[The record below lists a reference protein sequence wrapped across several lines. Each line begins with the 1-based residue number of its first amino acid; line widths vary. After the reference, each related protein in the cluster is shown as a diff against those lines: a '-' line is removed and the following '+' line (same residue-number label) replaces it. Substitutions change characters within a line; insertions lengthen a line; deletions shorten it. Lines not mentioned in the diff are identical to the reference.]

1 MLGLSRSGYY
11 KWLHKKISSRKSKR
25 LFLLDKIK
33 RIHKESRFLYGS
45 PRIHAKLQS
54 LGYFCS
60 RKLISSVMRENNISS
75 IIRKS
80 YKKTTNSR
88 HNNEISPNVLIG
100 YGNINSPYE
109 IWVSDITYVRTSK
122 GWLYLT
128 TVLDLFTR
136 KIVGYS
142 MSNDM
147 KVESTVLKAFDCA
160 VLKSGGIYP
169 KIFHSDRG
177 VQYSSKLFRKKLQ
190 SAGITQSMSSTG
202 NCYDNAFAESFFKTI
217 KSELI
222 YLNSFKC
229 LNDAKTAIFEYI
241 ECFYNKKRIHSGIGY
256 KTPNEM
262 QDEYYLKKY
271 DESA

>member
-11 KWLHKKISSRKSKR
+11 KWLHKKTSSRKTKR
-25 LFLLDKIK
+25 LFLLDEIK

-45 PRIHAKLQS
+45 PRIHAKLHS

-60 RKLISSVMRENNISS
+60 RKLVSSIMRENNISS

-80 YKKTTNSR
+80 YKKTTNSK
-88 HNNEISPNVLIG
+88 HKNEISPNILID
-100 YGNINSPYE
+100 YGNISFPYE

-128 TVLDLFTR
+128 TILDLFSR
-136 KIVGYS
+136 RIVGYS

-147 KVESTVLKAFDCA
+147 KAESTVLKAFDCA
-160 VLKSGGIYP
+160 ILKNGCIYP

-177 VQYSSKLFRKKLQ
+177 VQYTSKLFREKLK
-190 SAGITQSMSSTG
+190 SGGIAQSMSSTG

-229 LNDAKTAIFEYI
+229 RNDAKTAIFEYI
-241 ECFYNKKRIHSGIGY
+241 ECF
-256 KTPNEM
+256 
-262 QDEYYLKKY
+262 L
-271 DESA
+271 